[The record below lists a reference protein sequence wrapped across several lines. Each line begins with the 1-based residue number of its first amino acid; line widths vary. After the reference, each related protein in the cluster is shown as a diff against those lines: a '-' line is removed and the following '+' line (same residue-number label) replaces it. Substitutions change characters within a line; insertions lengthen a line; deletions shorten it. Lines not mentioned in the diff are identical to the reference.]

1 MDEARACGVPL
12 SCFWSFFFQS
22 SLSQLSQRKFQVPR
36 PCSRLPTACLHM
48 PIHTSTPCLLTPDA
62 KFTPVRS
69 GPTRTQI

>member
-36 PCSRLPTACLHM
+36 PCSRLPTATACLHM
-48 PIHTSTPCLLTPDA
+48 PIRLKTEKQRAGGGLRA
-62 KFTPVRS
+62 A
-69 GPTRTQI
+69 